1 MIRDRRINE
10 LIKRE
15 MMQQMGENVVE
26 LVHELRSPVAAIKA
40 QLQAMERVLSQKGDN
55 SQRDRFALIYGELD
69 RMTSLIDV
77 YMVSSDAQALN
88 ESSFVLGNVAH
99 DTLKLMSPLLAKK
112 RIKYC
117 IVNNEKKATLHGDVS
132 EIRQVMVNIIS
143 NAVDAC
149 EMDGQIDIICGY
161 DDGMHTLTIH
171 DNGYGIEAEH
181 LSKIFDR
188 GYTTKESG
196 CGLGLPV
203 SRE

>member
-1 MIRDRRINE
+1 
-10 LIKRE
+10 
-15 MMQQMGENVVE
+15 
-26 LVHELRSPVAAIKA
+26 
-40 QLQAMERVLSQKGDN
+40 
-55 SQRDRFALIYGELD
+55 
-69 RMTSLIDV
+69 
-77 YMVSSDAQALN
+77 
-88 ESSFVLGNVAH
+88 
-99 DTLKLMSPLLAKK
+99 
-112 RIKYC
+112 
-117 IVNNEKKATLHGDVS
+117 
-132 EIRQVMVNIIS
+132 MVNIIS

-203 SRE
+203 SREIARKWGGDLRALSMPGQGSSFVLTIPAKAGVDNLRML